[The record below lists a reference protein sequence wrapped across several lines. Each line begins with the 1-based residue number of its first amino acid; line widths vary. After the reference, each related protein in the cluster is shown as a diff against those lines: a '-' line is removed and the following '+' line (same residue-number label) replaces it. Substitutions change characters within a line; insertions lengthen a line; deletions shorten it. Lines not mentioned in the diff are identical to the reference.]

1 MVRKE
6 ISYTDFNGRSQK
18 DIAYFN
24 MNKAE
29 LGKLQMRENGTY
41 IDRLQDL
48 VARRKVEEMFNF
60 VYNLILDSYGER
72 DPEGR
77 KFIKSKELRDDF
89 EQSIA
94 FSEFLMELVSNGDK
108 LSDFITSILPPDM
121 VTKEGSVN
129 AQALPPAD

>member
-6 ISYTDFNGRSQK
+6 ISYTDFNGKSQK

-29 LGKLQMRENGTY
+29 LGKLQMKENGTY

-94 FSEFLMELVSNGDK
+94 FSEFLMELVSDGEK

>member
-1 MVRKE
+1 MLRKE
-6 ISYTDFNGRSQK
+6 ISYTDFNDKPQK
-18 DIAYFN
+18 DIAYFH

-48 VARRKVEEMFNF
+48 VARRQVEKMFNF
-60 VYNLILDSYGER
+60 VYNLVLDSYGER

-77 KFIKSKELRDDF
+77 KFIKSKEMRDDF
-89 EQSIA
+89 EQSLA
-94 FSEFLMELVSNGDK
+94 FSEFLMELVSDGNK

-121 VTKEGSVN
+121 VTREGNVN

>member
-1 MVRKE
+1 MLRKE
-6 ISYTDFNGRSQK
+6 ISYTDFNGKPQK
-18 DIAYFN
+18 DIAYFH

-48 VARRKVEEMFNF
+48 VARRQVEEMFNF

-89 EQSIA
+89 EQSLA
-94 FSEFLMELVSNGDK
+94 FSEFLMELVSDGNK

-121 VTKEGSVN
+121 VTGEGNVN
-129 AQALPPAD
+129 AQALPPTN

>member
-1 MVRKE
+1 MLRKE
-6 ISYTDFNGRSQK
+6 IHYTDFNGKPQK
-18 DIAYFN
+18 ELAYFN
-24 MNKAE
+24 VNKAE

-77 KFIKSKELRDDF
+77 KFIKTPELRNDF

-108 LSDFITSILPPDM
+108 LSEFITSILPPDM
-121 VTKEGSVN
+121 VTGEGSVN
-129 AQALPPAD
+129 AQALPPAN

>member
-1 MVRKE
+1 MLRKE
-6 ISYTDFNGRSQK
+6 IHYTDYNGKTQK
-18 DIAYFN
+18 DLAYFN

-77 KFIKSKELRDDF
+77 KFIKNEQLRSDF

-94 FSEFLMELVSNGDK
+94 FSEFLMELVADGNK
-108 LSDFITSILPPDM
+108 LSEFITAILPPDM
-121 VTKEGSVN
+121 VTGEGSLN
-129 AQALPPAD
+129 AQALPPAN

>member
-1 MVRKE
+1 MLRKE
-6 ISYTDFNGRSQK
+6 ISYTDFNGKPQK
-18 DIAYFN
+18 DLAYFH
-24 MNKAE
+24 MSKAE

-48 VARRKVEEMFNF
+48 VARRQVEEMFNF
-60 VYNLILDSYGER
+60 VYNLVLDSYGER

-89 EQSIA
+89 EQSTA
-94 FSEFLMELVSNGDK
+94 FSEFLMELVGDGDK

-121 VTKEGSVN
+121 VTGEGSVN
-129 AQALPPAD
+129 AQALPPAN

>member
-1 MVRKE
+1 MIRKE
-6 ISYTDFNGRSQK
+6 ISYTNFNGKSQK

-60 VYNLILDSYGER
+60 VYNLVLDSYGER

-77 KFIKSKELRDDF
+77 KFVKSKELRDDF

-94 FSEFLMELVSNGDK
+94 FSEFLMELVSDGDK

>member
-6 ISYTDFNGRSQK
+6 ISYTDFNGKSQK

-29 LGKLQMRENGTY
+29 LGKLQMKENGTY

-94 FSEFLMELVSNGDK
+94 FSEFLMELVSDGDK

>member
-6 ISYTDFNGRSQK
+6 ISYTDFNGKSQK

-29 LGKLQMRENGTY
+29 LGKIQMKENGTY

-60 VYNLILDSYGER
+60 VYNLVLDSYGER

-77 KFIKSKELRDDF
+77 KFVKSKELRDDF

-94 FSEFLMELVSNGDK
+94 FSEFLMELVSDGDK